1 MIAAPKHEF
10 VEPTMPTTYATVS
23 IDSTKL
29 GVHRHAT
36 RTRIG
41 ETLPANIQFFT
52 MFLPLLCQ
60 YVAHEGMLESKAV
73 EAVAPAA

>member
-1 MIAAPKHEF
+1 MIAAPKYEF
-10 VEPTMPTTYATVS
+10 VEPTMPWDVCHS
-23 IDSTKL
+23 LHRLTKL
-29 GVHRHAT
+29 EIHRHAT

-41 ETLPANIQFFT
+41 ETLPADIQFFT
-52 MFLPLLCQ
+52 TFLPLLCQ